1 MTYTPEQLRSEAEG
15 LDSFSPGI
23 SGRWVAP
30 RLIAFAAALERIK
43 VLEGQATADAVQI
56 AEQQAKIDRLML
68 EYCPDAM
75 TCEQMAT
82 WAAHQRPVENGEL
95 P

>member
-1 MTYTPEQLRSEAEG
+1 MSEYTPEQLRSEAEG

-43 VLEGQATADAVQI
+43 VLEGRY
-56 AEQQAKIDRLML
+56 EQL
-68 EYCPDAM
+68 
-75 TCEQMAT
+75 
-82 WAAHQRPVENGEL
+82 AAHAEAMYHADDEEQLAIVCLAYRKWRDGE
-95 P
+95 